1 MEYRIEHDSMGE
13 VKVPADKYWAA
24 QTQRSSQNF
33 PIGVGLETMPREITH
48 AFGILKKAAA
58 MANHSLKPEKM
69 TDEKLA
75 AISQACDEVMSG
87 SLNAHFPLVVW
98 QTGSGTQSNMNANE
112 VIANRGNEIAGK
124 KLLHPNDDVNMSQSS
139 NDTFPTAMHISA
151 VIAIEDKVLPA
162 IDKLVATFK
171 RLEAEN
177 EGIVKSGRTHLQDAT
192 PIAFSQEI
200 SGWRST
206 LERDKEMLQAA
217 LLDIMA
223 HTPDLQHIFLNKR
236 KKEHPKKGYL
246 VMTADRGLAGAY
258 NHNITKMAEE
268 NINEDDKLFVIGYMG
283 RNYFGRRNAAQ
294 MDEDFFYTTQDPTIY
309 RARRIAEK
317 MIEEYVSGELDEVYI
332 IYTKMITSITSE
344 PKMIRVLPLNPD
356 QYEFAG
362 KGKRSHMTEFQP
374 SVKAVLDRLAPNY
387 IKGLV
392 YGAMVESFSS
402 ELNARMMAMEGAS
415 KSARE
420 MIRSLG
426 LMYNRARQAAITQE
440 ITEVCAGAKS
450 LKKE

>member
-1 MEYRIEHDSMGE
+1 MKKVAGNLRIDLAQYRELEVFTQFSSDLDDGTKATLNYGSHLIELLKQPLYHPMALHKQILLLFAAGHKMLNDVP
-13 VKVPADKYWAA
+13 VKELKAETEEMTAFFEQKY
-24 QTQRSSQNF
+24 
-33 PIGVGLETMPREITH
+33 PETVKKIDEGKVLTDDIAKEIQEAIEAYLKQVITMANIREIKTRMNSIEDTLKITN
-48 AFGILKKAAA
+48 AMYLISSSKLKKARKQ
-58 MANHSLKPEKM
+58 L
-69 TDEKLA
+69 
-75 AISQACDEVMSG
+75 
-87 SLNAHFPLVVW
+87 
-98 QTGSGTQSNMNANE
+98 
-112 VIANRGNEIAGK
+112 
-124 KLLHPNDDVNMSQSS
+124 
-139 NDTFPTAMHISA
+139 
-151 VIAIEDKVLPA
+151 
-162 IDKLVATFK
+162 
-171 RLEAEN
+171 
-177 EGIVKSGRTHLQDAT
+177 DAT
-192 PIAFSQEI
+192 TPYF
-200 SGWRST
+200 
-206 LERDKEMLQAA
+206 EMLQAA
-217 LLDIMA
+217 LLDI
-223 HTPDLQHIFLNKR
+223 
-236 KKEHPKKGYL
+236 
-246 VMTADRGLAGAY
+246 
-258 NHNITKMAEE
+258 MAEE

>member
-1 MEYRIEHDSMGE
+1 MANI
-13 VKVPADKYWAA
+13 
-24 QTQRSSQNF
+24 
-33 PIGVGLETMPREITH
+33 REIKTRMNSIEDTLKITN
-48 AFGILKKAAA
+48 AMYLISSSKLKKARKQ
-58 MANHSLKPEKM
+58 L
-69 TDEKLA
+69 
-75 AISQACDEVMSG
+75 
-87 SLNAHFPLVVW
+87 
-98 QTGSGTQSNMNANE
+98 
-112 VIANRGNEIAGK
+112 
-124 KLLHPNDDVNMSQSS
+124 
-139 NDTFPTAMHISA
+139 
-151 VIAIEDKVLPA
+151 
-162 IDKLVATFK
+162 
-171 RLEAEN
+171 
-177 EGIVKSGRTHLQDAT
+177 DAT
-192 PIAFSQEI
+192 TPYF
-200 SGWRST
+200 
-206 LERDKEMLQAA
+206 EMLQAA

-283 RNYFGRRNAAQ
+283 RNYFGRRNAARWT
-294 MDEDFFYTTQDPTIY
+294 EDFFYTTQIL
-309 RARRIAEK
+309 RLQSKKNCRK